1 MSEQVASIGIDF
13 GTTNSCVAWYDPRTG
28 RAEVILNAEGQT
40 KTPSLVYFGDDE
52 TLVGEPV
59 EHLIQNVS
67 MEKARRDEVFQR
79 TIMSVKRNLLAP
91 PRIALPG
98 GRFVRPTDVA
108 AEILK
113 KLKRDAEEGHFHEA
127 VKRAVIT
134 CPAEFNVLQR
144 QKIEEAGRL
153 AGFEEVV
160 LMEEPVAGAL
170 AYSRAGLNVGK
181 HVLVYDLGGGT
192 FDLAVLDNEGE
203 SFHVAMEPKGMERCG
218 GDDFDHA
225 LYYHCDEVAQEKL
238 GRPISLSGAVD
249 LNFLRGVRRRKEGLT
264 YQERGKLGDYLPSD
278 DIPVLFEHEVDRPT
292 FEGLIGE
299 YVETSTRL
307 TKEILNQAGTR
318 GHEVD
323 TAVLVGGSSRVPL
336 VMRALKETLPVEP
349 LGFDKKDVAIALGA
363 AHYTDVRWPSTRLG
377 ARPETATAAPPREDP
392 THLDQYRA
400 SVEETVSG
408 RKLNKVEVDRLD
420 AFAEQLGLS
429 KEQAAEVERRTLGD
443 SKEGILRQQYRQAV
457 ETVWADGVLKGP
469 EEVEW
474 LEALA
479 DELGLGQEQ
488 TSHAEGEIMGA
499 AKEAIL
505 DRQGPNSEPASRPE
519 NFALAHT
526 LSGHSD
532 EVRSVAFSPDGQFL
546 VSGSSDFTV
555 KGWNVRTGQSI
566 GALAGN
572 MGKVSSVTFSPDGEL
587 LASGGF
593 DKTVR
598 VWKLPDGEPFHALD
612 HSDWV
617 FSVAFSPDSRILA
630 SGGADKEIKLW
641 NLETGELLS
650 TLAGHSHW
658 VLSLGFG
665 SDGQTLFSGSADK
678 TVKVWS
684 LPRTDDPPLTF
695 DHSDWVRSVAFDPGS
710 RCVTS
715 GSEGGKIRVWDL
727 KTSKSVRSFAG
738 HSGAVL
744 SVAIDSDGQLL
755 ISGGPDG
762 KIKTWNLRT
771 GEPLQIL
778 PGHPG
783 RVESVAF
790 SPDGQLLAS
799 GGYDGT
805 VKIWRK
811 EVTEESGT
819 PGPKVERH
827 AGLPPHPPSS
837 DSRHRLDPTPG
848 IPRSLPD

>member
-28 RAEVILNAEGQT
+28 GAEIILNAEGQT
-40 KTPSLVYFGDDE
+40 KTPSLVYFGEDE
-52 TLVGEPV
+52 ILVGEPV

-67 MEKARRDEVFQR
+67 MDKARREEVFQR

-113 KLKRDAEEGHFHEA
+113 KLKRDAEEGHFHEE

-153 AGFEEVV
+153 AGFDEVA
-160 LMEEPVAGAL
+160 LLEEPVAGAL

-238 GRPISLSGAVD
+238 GRPISLTGAVD
-249 LNFLRGVRRRKEGLT
+249 LNFLRECRRRKEGLT
-264 YQERGKLGDYLPSD
+264 YQGRGKLGDYLPSEGV
-278 DIPVLFEHEVDRPT
+278 PVLFEHEVDRQT

-307 TKEILNQAGTR
+307 TEEILKQADTR

-336 VMRALKETLPVEP
+336 VMRALKGTLPVEP

-363 AHYTDVRWPSTRLG
+363 AHYADVRWPSTRPG
-377 ARPETATAAPPREDP
+377 GRPETATAPPREDP

-408 RKLNKVEVDRLD
+408 RKLNKVEADRLD

-429 KEQAAEVERRTLGD
+429 KKQAAEVEIQTLGD
-443 SKEGILRQQYRQAV
+443 SKEGILQQQYRQAV
-457 ETVWADGVLKGP
+457 ETVWADGVLKGA
-469 EEVEW
+469 EVEW

-488 TSHAEGEIMGA
+488 TSHAENEVMGA

-505 DRQGPNSEPASRPE
+505 DRQGSGSEPASGPE

-526 LSGHSD
+526 LTGHSD
-532 EVRSVAFSPDGQFL
+532 EVNSVAFSPDGQFL
-546 VSGSSDFTV
+546 ASGSSDFTV
-555 KGWNVRTGQSI
+555 EGWNARTGESV

-572 MGKVSSVTFSPDGEL
+572 TGKVSSVTFSPDGEL
-587 LASGGF
+587 LASGGL

-598 VWKLPDGEPFHALD
+598 VWKLPVGEPFHALD

-617 FSVAFSPDSRILA
+617 FSVAFGPDSRILA

-641 NLETGELLS
+641 NLKTGELLRVLS
-650 TLAGHSHW
+650 GHSHW
-658 VLSLGFG
+658 VQSLAFG
-665 SDGQTLFSGSADK
+665 PDGRTLISGSADK

-684 LPRTDDPPLTF
+684 LPQTDDPPLTF
-695 DHSDWVRSVAFDPGS
+695 EHPDRVLSVAFGPGS
-710 RCVTS
+710 RFVTS
-715 GSEGGKIRVWDL
+715 GSESGAIRVWDL
-727 KTSKSVRSFAG
+727 KTGKPVRSFAG
-738 HSGAVL
+738 YSGPVL
-744 SVAIDSDGQLL
+744 SVAVDSDGQLL
-755 ISGGPDG
+755 SSGGSDG

-771 GEPLQIL
+771 GEPLEIL

-783 RVESVAF
+783 GVESVAF
-790 SPDGQLLAS
+790 SPDGYLLAS
-799 GGYDGT
+799 GGHDGT

-811 EVTEESGT
+811 EATEGLGT
-819 PGPKVERH
+819 PGPVEER
-827 AGLPPHPPSS
+827 PVEISPHPPSS
-837 DSRHRLDPTPG
+837 GSRRGRGPEPG
-848 IPRSLPD
+848 IPQGLPD

>member
-1 MSEQVASIGIDF
+1 VSEQVASIGIDF

-28 RAEVILNAEGQT
+28 GAEVILNAEGQT
-40 KTPSLVYFGDDE
+40 KTPSLVYFGENE

-67 MEKARRDEVFQR
+67 KDRARREEVFQR
-79 TIMSVKRNLLAP
+79 TVMSVKRYLLAP
-91 PRIALPG
+91 PRIALPD

-108 AEILK
+108 AEILM
-113 KLKRDAEEGHFHEA
+113 KLKRDAEEGHFHEE

-134 CPAEFNVLQR
+134 CPAEFNALQR

-153 AGFEEVV
+153 AGFEEVA
-160 LMEEPVAGAL
+160 LLEEPVAGAL

-225 LYYHCDEVAQEKL
+225 LYYHLDEVAREKL
-238 GRPISLSGAVD
+238 GRSISLTGAVD
-249 LNFLRGVRRRKEGLT
+249 LNFLRECRQRKEGLT
-264 YQERGKLGDYLPSD
+264 YQGQAKIGDYLPAD
-278 DIPVLFEHEVDRPT
+278 GVPELFEHELDRQT

-307 TKEILNQAGTR
+307 TEEILKQADTR

-336 VMRALKETLPVEP
+336 VMQALKETLPVEP
-349 LGFDKKDVAIALGA
+349 LGFDKRDVAIALGA
-363 AHYTDVRWPSTRLG
+363 AHYTDVRWPSKRPG
-377 ARPETATAAPPREDP
+377 ERPETAPPREDS
-392 THLDQYRA
+392 THLDQYRT

-429 KEQAAEVERRTLGD
+429 GKQAAEIERRVLGD
-443 SKEGILRQQYRQAV
+443 SKEGILQQQYRQAV
-457 ETVWADGVLKGP
+457 DTVWADGELDGL
-469 EEVEW
+469 EVEW

-479 DELGLGQEQ
+479 GELGLGQEQ
-488 TSHAEGEIMGA
+488 TSHAESHIMGV

-505 DRQGPNSEPASRPE
+505 DRQSSGSEPASGPE

-526 LSGHSD
+526 LTGHSD

-555 KGWNVRTGQSI
+555 EGWNARTGESI

-572 MGKVSSVTFSPDGEL
+572 TGKVSSVTFSPDGEL

-617 FSVAFSPDSRILA
+617 FSVAFSPDNRILA

-641 NLETGELLS
+641 NLKTGELLRV
-650 TLAGHSHW
+650 LAGHSHW
-658 VLSLGFG
+658 VLSLAFG
-665 SDGQTLFSGSADK
+665 PDGRTLISSSADK
-678 TVKVWS
+678 TVRVWS
-684 LPRTDDPPLTF
+684 LPQTDDPPPAF
-695 DHSDWVRSVAFDPGS
+695 EHPDWVRSVAFGPGS
-710 RCVTS
+710 RFVTS
-715 GSEGGKIRVWDL
+715 GSQGGAIRVWDL
-727 KTSKSVRSFAG
+727 KTGKPVRSFAG
-738 HSGAVL
+738 HSGPVL

-755 ISGGPDG
+755 ASGGSDG

-771 GEPLQIL
+771 GEPLEIL

-783 RVESVAF
+783 GVESIAF
-790 SPDGQLLAS
+790 SPDGHLLAS

-805 VKIWRK
+805 VKIWTK
-811 EVTEESGT
+811 KGTEELQP
-819 PGPKVERH
+819 PGPKEER
-827 AGLPPHPPSS
+827 AAELPPYPPSS
-837 DSRHRLDPTPG
+837 DSRHGLDPAPG
-848 IPRSLPD
+848 IPQDLPD

>member
-1 MSEQVASIGIDF
+1 VSEQVASIGIDF

-28 RAEVILNAEGQT
+28 GAEVILNAEGQT
-40 KTPSLVYFGDDE
+40 KTPSLVYFGEDE

-67 MEKARRDEVFQR
+67 MEKARREEVFRR

-113 KLKRDAEEGHFHEA
+113 KLKRDAEEGHFHVE

-160 LMEEPVAGAL
+160 LLEEPVAGAL
-170 AYSRAGLNVGK
+170 AYSRAGLDVGE

-238 GRPISLSGAVD
+238 GRPISLTGAVD
-249 LNFLRGVRRRKEGLT
+249 LNFLRECRRRKEGLT
-264 YQERGKLGDYLPSD
+264 YQGRGILGDYLPSEGV
-278 DIPVLFEHEVDRPT
+278 PVLFEHEVDRQT

-307 TKEILNQAGTR
+307 TEEILKQADTR

-363 AHYTDVRWPSTRLG
+363 AHYADVRWPS
-377 ARPETATAAPPREDP
+377 ARPGGKPKAATAPPREDP

-408 RKLNKVEVDRLD
+408 RRLNKLEADRLD

-429 KEQAAEVERRTLGD
+429 KKQAAEVEIRTLGD

-457 ETVWADGVLKGP
+457 ETVWADGVLKGA
-469 EEVEW
+469 EVEW

-488 TSHAEGEIMGA
+488 TSHAESEVMGA

-505 DRQGPNSEPASRPE
+505 DRQGSGSEPASGPE
-519 NFALAHT
+519 NFALVHT
-526 LSGHSD
+526 LTGHSD
-532 EVRSVAFSPDGQFL
+532 EVNSVAFSPDGQFL
-546 VSGSSDFTV
+546 ASGSSDFTV
-555 KGWNVRTGQSI
+555 EGWNARTGESV

-572 MGKVSSVTFSPDGEL
+572 TGKVSSVTFSPDGEL

-617 FSVAFSPDSRILA
+617 FSVAFGPGSRILA

-641 NLETGELLS
+641 NLKTGELLRVL
-650 TLAGHSHW
+650 TGHSHW
-658 VLSLGFG
+658 VQSLAFG
-665 SDGQTLFSGSADK
+665 PDGRTLISGSADK
-678 TVKVWS
+678 TVKVWR
-684 LPRTDDPPLTF
+684 LPQTDDPPLTF
-695 DHSDWVRSVAFDPGS
+695 KHPDRVRSVAFGPGS
-710 RCVTS
+710 RFVTS
-715 GSEGGKIRVWDL
+715 GSEGGAIKVWDL
-727 KTSKSVRSFAG
+727 KTGKPVRSFAG
-738 HSGAVL
+738 YSGPVL
-744 SVAIDSDGQLL
+744 SVAVDSDGQLL
-755 ISGGPDG
+755 SSGGSDG

-771 GEPLQIL
+771 GEPLEIL

-783 RVESVAF
+783 GVESVAF
-790 SPDGQLLAS
+790 SPDGHLLAS

-811 EVTEESGT
+811 EATEELGT
-819 PGPKVERH
+819 PGPIEERPVEIS
-827 AGLPPHPPSS
+827 PHPPSS
-837 DSRHRLDPTPG
+837 GSRRGRSPEPG
-848 IPRSLPD
+848 IPQGLPD